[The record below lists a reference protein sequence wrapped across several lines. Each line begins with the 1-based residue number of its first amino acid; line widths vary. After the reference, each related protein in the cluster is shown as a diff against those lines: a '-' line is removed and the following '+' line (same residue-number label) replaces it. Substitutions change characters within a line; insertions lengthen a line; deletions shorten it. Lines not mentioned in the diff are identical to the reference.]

1 MEPVIAEVMATLGV
15 KGDLTSHILVFML
28 ILARIIP
35 LMFLTPVL
43 GSRHAPQEVKMG
55 MGMAFT
61 MIVYMPVYD
70 GMPGPVPKAI
80 GPFVMLM
87 LKEMLIGMMVG
98 YIVSLI
104 FYCVMMCG
112 RIMDTAAS
120 RSMAEVQAPHLNSRA
135 TVLGDLLYMYT
146 IVLFFAVGGHRY
158 LLQGVLE
165 SFTRFGILDFAL
177 TLPSLDFLSDILIK
191 TMGEIFSI
199 AVLISSPVLVATLL
213 ADVAFGMMNRV
224 APQLNAY
231 FMAMPVK
238 ALGSIVIVLL
248 AWSSIT
254 DAIGEYCLWILLQA
268 RNIMQL
274 FGLS

>member
-1 MEPVIAEVMATLGV
+1 MEPVIAEAMKAMNIE
-15 KGDLTSHILVFML
+15 GDFSTHTLVFML

-55 MGMAFT
+55 MGMALSV
-61 MIVYMPVYD
+61 IVYLPVYHSLTKA
-70 GMPGPVPKAI
+70 VPKSV

-98 YIVSLI
+98 YIISLL

-120 RSMAEVQAPHLNSRA
+120 RSMAEIQAPHINSRA

-158 LLQGVLE
+158 LITGILT
-165 SFTRFGILDFAL
+165 SFTKFGVLDFAL
-177 TLPSLDFLSDILIK
+177 SFPSIDIMSDMLVR
-191 TMGEIFSI
+191 TMGDIFTI
-199 AVLISSPVLVATLL
+199 AVIISSPVLVATFL

-238 ALGSIVIVLL
+238 ALGSLIVLL
-248 AWSSIT
+248 LAWASVSE
-254 DAIGEYCLWILLQA
+254 ALGEYCLWIVLKAQE
-268 RNIMQL
+268 IMQV
-274 FGLS
+274 FGLA

>member
-1 MEPVIAEVMATLGV
+1 MEPVIAEAMKAMNIE
-15 KGDLTSHILVFML
+15 GDFSTHVLVFML
-28 ILARIIP
+28 MLARIIP
-35 LMFLTPVL
+35 LRFLTPVL

-55 MGMAFT
+55 MGMALSV
-61 MIVYMPVYD
+61 IVYLSVYHSLTKA
-70 GMPGPVPKAI
+70 VPKSV

-98 YIVSLI
+98 YIISLL

-120 RSMAEVQAPHLNSRA
+120 RSMAEIQAPHINSRA

-158 LLQGVLE
+158 LITGILT
-165 SFTRFGILDFAL
+165 SFTKFGVLDFAL
-177 TLPSLDFLSDILIK
+177 SFPSIDVMSDMLMR
-191 TMGEIFSI
+191 TMGDIFTI
-199 AVLISSPVLVATLL
+199 AVIISSPVLVATFL

-238 ALGSIVIVLL
+238 ALGSLIVLL
-248 AWSSIT
+248 LAWASVSE
-254 DAIGEYCLWILLQA
+254 ALGEYCLWIVLKAQE
-268 RNIMQL
+268 IMQV
-274 FGLS
+274 FGLA